1 MTNELPGPTFAGNE
15 PWPPCAGLVTTVPS
29 ASPRIL
35 LLTPPLTQLNTPY
48 PATAYI
54 KGFLGGRGYAVT
66 QADLGL
72 QLVLRL
78 FSEAGLRQVFA
89 EIEAGDFRLSDNAK
103 RMLRLQ
109 KRYLATVAPVVRF
122 LQNKDLTL
130 APRICHGRFLPE
142 ASRFDNVADLETAFG
157 SMGLTDQAR
166 HLATLYLEDLADLIK
181 ETVGPQFGFSRYAEK
196 LALSAT
202 SFEPLHE
209 ALHAAPNL
217 PDRLLLD
224 ELDALLARV
233 RPDVVGFTVPFPG
246 NLYGALRL
254 AQRIKATSPGTVT
267 VMGGGYPNTELRTIQ
282 EPRFFDYI
290 DYLTLDDG
298 EGPWLR
304 LLEYWAA
311 AAPGRPAE
319 TAPEPPRPSRIAAG
333 IGAEAIRLSR
343 MPAETSLEA
352 IRPGPMGAE
361 TVTEAMRPGRMGSV
375 TVTEAIPFSQM
386 PAAPILAAPGPH
398 AGPGAARL
406 QRTFLRNAAGAIE
419 YVNHPH
425 PDVPHAEV
433 GTPDYSDLLLTEYLS
448 VLEVLNPMHRLWSD
462 GRWNKLTVA
471 HGCYWKR
478 CSFCDVTLDYIAR
491 YETAPSTLLVDR
503 IEQIINQTGQTG
515 FHFVDEAAPPLALRD
530 LAVELLKRRVP
541 ITWWGNIRFEK
552 TFSPD
557 LCRLLAASG
566 CIAVSGGLE
575 VASDRLLALMEKGV
589 TIAQVARV
597 AEGFTQAGI
606 MVHAYLMY
614 GFPTQTAQETVDSL
628 EVVRQLFA
636 AGVVQSG
643 YWHRFSMT
651 AHSPVGKNPAK
662 YQVAATGPEPA
673 GFAWNDLWHD
683 DPLGTDHEA
692 FGPGL
697 AKSLYNYLHGVALA
711 EPLGFWF
718 DFKTPRPTTP
728 RQLVQQALQAPEKP
742 DVARQNQRLFWLGNA
757 PEIRLETGKKAAR
770 AVLTCYE
777 QAEDFEVKTPEAT
790 GRWLHQLLTQLSH
803 DFDTKLLLK
812 DAAATYPATDGP
824 FEAFLQS
831 PAWRLLREKGLLL
844 L

>member
-1 MTNELPGPTFAGNE
+1 VSQT
-15 PWPPCAGLVTTVPS
+15 
-29 ASPRIL
+29 SPRIL
-35 LLTPPLTQLNTPY
+35 LITPPLTQLNTPY

-54 KGFLGGRGYAVT
+54 KGFLVGRGYEVR

-72 QLVLRL
+72 NLVLRL
-78 FSEAGLRQVFA
+78 FSEQGLQRVFA
-89 EIEAGDFRLSDNAK
+89 AIEAGRFDLSDNAR

-109 KRYLATVAPVVRF
+109 RRYLSTIGTVVRF

-142 ASRFDNVADLETAFG
+142 ASRFDNVADLDTAFG
-157 SMGLTDQAR
+157 TMGLTDQAR
-166 HLATLYLEDLADLIK
+166 HLATLYLEDLADLIR

-209 ALHAAPNL
+209 ALQAAPNL
-217 PDRLLLD
+217 LDQMLLEELDLLLD
-224 ELDALLARV
+224 ETQ
-233 RPDVVGFTVPFPG
+233 PEVVGFTVPFPG
-246 NLYGALRL
+246 NLFGALRL
-254 AQRIKATSPGTVT
+254 AQRIKQRHPSTAT

-290 DYLTLDDG
+290 DFLTLDDG

-304 LLEYWAA
+304 LLDYLSGANRVSSAQVRLAPLSSGAA
-311 AAPGRPAE
+311 HQAA
-319 TAPEPPRPSRIAAG
+319 
-333 IGAEAIRLSR
+333 
-343 MPAETSLEA
+343 
-352 IRPGPMGAE
+352 
-361 TVTEAMRPGRMGSV
+361 
-375 TVTEAIPFSQM
+375 
-386 PAAPILAAPGPH
+386 
-398 AGPGAARL
+398 AGPGGRLPEDEVHCDLQPQLYSPQLRDQL
-406 QRTFLRNAAGAIE
+406 QRTFLRNEQGQIE
-419 YVNHPH
+419 YINHPH

-433 GTPDYSDLLLTEYLS
+433 GTPDYSDLPLTEYLS

-478 CSFCDVTLDYIAR
+478 CSFCDVTLDYISR

-503 IEQIINQTGQTG
+503 IEQIVRQTGQTG

-530 LAVELLKRRVP
+530 LAIELLKRRVA

-552 TFSPD
+552 TFSAD

-597 AEGFTQAGI
+597 TDGFTRAGI

-614 GFPTQTAQETVDSL
+614 GFPTETAQETIDSL

-643 YWHRFSMT
+643 FWHRFAMT
-651 AHSPVGKNPAK
+651 AHSPVGRNPAK
-662 YQVAATGPEPA
+662 YQVETIGPEPG

-683 DPLGTDHEA
+683 DPRGTDHEA

-697 AKSLYNYLHGVALA
+697 AKSLYNYLHGVALD
-711 EPLGFWF
+711 EPLSFWF
-718 DFKTPRPTTP
+718 DFKTPKTTVP
-728 RQLVQQALQAPEKP
+728 RHLIEHAIQALEKP
-742 DVARQNQRLFWLGNA
+742 DFAKQNLRLFWLGNA
-757 PEIRLETGKKAAR
+757 PDIRQERSKKGPR

-777 QAEDFEVKTPEAT
+777 QAEDFEVKTSPAT
-790 GRWLHQLLTQLSH
+790 GEWLHQLLTRLSH
-803 DFDTKLLLK
+803 DYEHKLLLK
-812 DAAATYPATDGP
+812 EAAATFPVGEGS
-824 FEAFLQS
+824 FEQFLQS
-831 PAWRLLREKGLLL
+831 PAWQLLREKGLLL
-844 L
+844 I

>member
-1 MTNELPGPTFAGNE
+1 M
-15 PWPPCAGLVTTVPS
+15 AGLMATVS
-29 ASPRIL
+29 LASPKIL
-35 LLTPPLTQLNTPY
+35 LITPPLTQLNTPY

-54 KGFLGGRGYAVT
+54 KGFLVGRGYDVA

-72 QLVLRL
+72 ALVLRL
-78 FSEAGLRQVFA
+78 FSVGGLKRVFA
-89 EIEAGDFRLSDNAK
+89 EIEAGNFNLSDNAK

-109 KRYLATVAPVVRF
+109 NRYLATIAPVVRF

-157 SMGLTDQAR
+157 TMGLTDQAR

-181 ETVGPQFGFSRYAEK
+181 ETVGPHFGFSRYAEK

-202 SFEPLHE
+202 SFEPLHQ
-209 ALHAAPNL
+209 ALQAPANL
-217 PDRLLLD
+217 LDTLLLE

-233 RPDVVGFTVPFPG
+233 QPDVVGFTVPFPG

-254 AQRIKATSPGTVT
+254 AQRIKEVHPQTRTI
-267 VMGGGYPNTELRTIQ
+267 MGGGYPNTELRTIK

-290 DYLTLDDG
+290 DHLTLDDG

-304 LLEYWAA
+304 LFDFWA
-311 AAPGRPAE
+311 GK
-319 TAPEPPRPSRIAAG
+319 
-333 IGAEAIRLSR
+333 
-343 MPAETSLEA
+343 
-352 IRPGPMGAE
+352 
-361 TVTEAMRPGRMGSV
+361 
-375 TVTEAIPFSQM
+375 IPQSE
-386 PAAPILAAPGPH
+386 
-398 AGPGAARL
+398 L
-406 QRTFLRNAAGAIE
+406 QRTFLRDDAGQIQ

-425 PDVPHAEV
+425 PDVPHPEV
-433 GTPDYSDLLLTEYLS
+433 GTPDYSDLPLTDYLS

-491 YETAPSTLLVDR
+491 YETAPATLLVDR
-503 IEQIINQTGQTG
+503 IEQIIAQTGQTG

-530 LAVELLKRRVP
+530 LAVELLRRRVA

-566 CIAVSGGLE
+566 CIAISGGLE

-597 AEGFTQAGI
+597 TDGFTQAGI

-662 YQVAATGPEPA
+662 YQVAAVGPEPA

-711 EPLGFWF
+711 EPLDFWF
-718 DFKTPRPTTP
+718 DFKTPRTTTP
-728 RQLVQQALQAPEKP
+728 RQLVTQALQAPEKP
-742 DVARQNQRLFWLGNA
+742 DFAKQNQRLFWLGNT
-757 PEIRLETGKKAAR
+757 PELRVETGKKGAR

-777 QAEDFEVKTPEAT
+777 QAEDFEVKAPEAA
-790 GRWLHQLLTQLSH
+790 GRWLHELLVRLTH
-803 DFDTKLLLK
+803 DYDTKVLLK
-812 DAAATYPATDGP
+812 DAAATFPAAGGP
-824 FEAFLQS
+824 FDAFLQS
-831 PAWRLLREKGLLL
+831 PAWQLLREKSLLL

>member
-1 MTNELPGPTFAGNE
+1 MS
-15 PWPPCAGLVTTVPS
+15 S

-54 KGFLGGRGYAVT
+54 KGFLGGRGFDVT
-66 QADLGL
+66 QADMGL

-78 FSEAGLRQVFA
+78 FSAAGLRRVFQG
-89 EIEAGDFRLSDNAK
+89 IEAGSFALSDNAK

-109 KRYLATVAPVVRF
+109 NRYLATITPVVRF

-157 SMGLTDQAR
+157 TMGLTDQAR

-209 ALHAAPNL
+209 ALQAAPNL
-217 PDRLLLD
+217 LDQMLLEELEPLLQRAKPDL
-224 ELDALLARV
+224 
-233 RPDVVGFTVPFPG
+233 VGFTVPFPG

-254 AQRIKATSPGTVT
+254 AKRIKEISPATVT
-267 VMGGGYPNTELRTIQ
+267 VMGGGYPNTELRGIK

-304 LLEYWAA
+304 LLEYL
-311 AAPGRPAE
+311 
-319 TAPEPPRPSRIAAG
+319 TCHPEQNAQDD
-333 IGAEAIRLSR
+333 RL
-343 MPAETSLEA
+343 L
-352 IRPGPMGAE
+352 
-361 TVTEAMRPGRMGSV
+361 
-375 TVTEAIPFSQM
+375 
-386 PAAPILAAPGPH
+386 
-398 AGPGAARL
+398 L
-406 QRTFLRNAAGAIE
+406 QRTFLRDEAGEIQ
-419 YVNHPH
+419 YINHPH
-425 PDVPHAEV
+425 PDIPHPEV
-433 GTPDYSDLLLTEYLS
+433 GTPDYSDLPLTEYLS

-478 CSFCDVTLDYIAR
+478 CSFCDVTLDYISR
-491 YETAPSTLLVDR
+491 YETAPSALLVDR
-503 IEQIINQTGQTG
+503 IEQIIAQTGQTG

-530 LAVELLKRRVP
+530 LAVELLKRRVA

-566 CIAVSGGLE
+566 CIAISGGLE

-597 AEGFTQAGI
+597 TDGFTQAGI

-662 YQVAATGPEPA
+662 YQVAAIGPEPA
-673 GFAWNDLWHD
+673 GFVWNDLWHD
-683 DPLGTDHEA
+683 DPRGTDHEA

-697 AKSLYNYLHGVALA
+697 AKSLYNYLHGVALD
-711 EPLGFWF
+711 EPLGRWF
-718 DFKTPRPTTP
+718 DFKTPKPTTP

-742 DVARQNQRLFWLGNA
+742 DFAKQNLRLFWLGNA
-757 PEIRLETGKKAAR
+757 PEIRIEAGKKAPR

-777 QAEDFEVKTPEAT
+777 QAEDFEVKTTEAT
-790 GRWLHQLLTQLSH
+790 GHWLHQLLTQLSQ
-803 DFDTKLLLK
+803 DFDTKVLLK
-812 DAAATYPATDGP
+812 DAAASFPQSEGS
-824 FEAFLQS
+824 FEGFLQS
-831 PAWRLLREKGLLL
+831 PAWQVLREKGLLVL
-844 L
+844 

>member
-1 MTNELPGPTFAGNE
+1 MP
-15 PWPPCAGLVTTVPS
+15 VPF
-29 ASPRIL
+29 SPRIL
-35 LLTPPLTQLNTPY
+35 LITPPLTQLNTPY

-78 FSEAGLRQVFA
+78 FSAEGLRRVFA
-89 EIEAGDFRLSDNAK
+89 EIEAGNFAPSDNAR

-109 KRYLATVAPVVRF
+109 NRYVATIDPVIRF

-142 ASRFDNVADLETAFG
+142 ASRFDHVADLETAFG
-157 SMGLTDQAR
+157 TMGLTDQAR

-181 ETVGPQFGFSRYAEK
+181 ETVGPHFGFSRYAEK

-209 ALHAAPNL
+209 ALTAAPNL
-217 PDRLLLD
+217 LDRMLLE
-224 ELDALLARV
+224 ELEPVLARV
-233 RPDVVGFTVPFPG
+233 RPDMVGFTVPFPG

-254 AQRIKATSPGTVT
+254 AKHIKKISPATAT
-267 VMGGGYPNTELRTIQ
+267 VMGGGYPNTELRDIK

-304 LLEYWAA
+304 LLEYLT
-311 AAPGRPAE
+311 GQKERHAE
-319 TAPEPPRPSRIAAG
+319 RSEASRVLTLPKSANESSEMLRYA
-333 IGAEAIRLSR
+333 LHDVQ
-343 MPAETSLEA
+343 PDQ
-352 IRPGPMGAE
+352 
-361 TVTEAMRPGRMGSV
+361 
-375 TVTEAIPFSQM
+375 SQ
-386 PAAPILAAPGPH
+386 
-398 AGPGAARL
+398 L
-406 QRTFLRNAAGAIE
+406 QRTFLRDQTGQIQ
-419 YVNHPH
+419 YLNHPH

-433 GTPDYSDLLLTEYLS
+433 GTPDYSDLPLTEYLS

-478 CSFCDVTLDYIAR
+478 CSFCDVTLDYISR

-503 IEQIINQTGQTG
+503 IEQIIQQTGQTG

-552 TFSPD
+552 TFSAD

-597 AEGFTQAGI
+597 ADGFTRAGI

-614 GFPTQTAQETVDSL
+614 GFPTETAQETVDSL

-662 YQVAATGPEPA
+662 YQVAAIGPEPA

-697 AKSLYNYLHGVALA
+697 AKSLYNYLHGVALD
-711 EPLGFWF
+711 EPLVRWF

-728 RQLVQQALQAPEKP
+728 RHLVQQALQAPEKP
-742 DVARQNQRLFWLGNA
+742 DFARQNQRLFWLGNA
-757 PEIRLETGKKAAR
+757 PEIRMEAGKKAPR

-777 QAEDFEVKTPEAT
+777 QAEDFEVKTTEDA
-790 GRWLHQLLTQLSH
+790 GRWLHQLLTQLSQ
-803 DFDTKLLLK
+803 DFDTKVLLR
-812 DAAATYPATDGP
+812 DAAASFPQSEGT
-824 FEAFLQS
+824 FEAFLQA
-831 PAWRLLREKGLLL
+831 PAWQLLREKGLLL
-844 L
+844 I

>member
-1 MTNELPGPTFAGNE
+1 MS
-15 PWPPCAGLVTTVPS
+15 S

-54 KGFLGGRGYAVT
+54 KGFLGGRGFDVT
-66 QADLGL
+66 QADMGL

-78 FSEAGLRQVFA
+78 FSAAGLRRVFQG
-89 EIEAGDFRLSDNAK
+89 IEAGSFALSDNAK

-109 KRYLATVAPVVRF
+109 NRYLATITPVVRF

-157 SMGLTDQAR
+157 TMGLTDQAR

-209 ALHAAPNL
+209 ALQAAPNL
-217 PDRLLLD
+217 LDQMLLEELEPLLQRAKPDL
-224 ELDALLARV
+224 
-233 RPDVVGFTVPFPG
+233 VGFTVPFPG

-254 AQRIKATSPGTVT
+254 AKRIKEISPETVT
-267 VMGGGYPNTELRTIQ
+267 VMGGGYPNTELRGIK

-304 LLEYWAA
+304 LLEYL
-311 AAPGRPAE
+311 
-319 TAPEPPRPSRIAAG
+319 TYHPEQNAQND
-333 IGAEAIRLSR
+333 RL
-343 MPAETSLEA
+343 L
-352 IRPGPMGAE
+352 
-361 TVTEAMRPGRMGSV
+361 
-375 TVTEAIPFSQM
+375 
-386 PAAPILAAPGPH
+386 
-398 AGPGAARL
+398 L
-406 QRTFLRNAAGAIE
+406 QRTFLRDEAGEIQ
-419 YVNHPH
+419 YINHPH
-425 PDVPHAEV
+425 PDIPHPEV
-433 GTPDYSDLLLTEYLS
+433 GTPDYSDLPLTEYLS

-478 CSFCDVTLDYIAR
+478 CSFCDVTLDYISR
-491 YETAPSTLLVDR
+491 YETAPSALLVDR
-503 IEQIINQTGQTG
+503 IEQIIAQTGQTG

-530 LAVELLKRRVP
+530 LAVELLKRRVA

-566 CIAVSGGLE
+566 CIAISGGLE

-597 AEGFTQAGI
+597 TDGFTQAGI

-662 YQVAATGPEPA
+662 YQVAAIGPEPG

-683 DPLGTDHEA
+683 DPRGTDHEA

-697 AKSLYNYLHGVALA
+697 AKSLYNYLHGVALD
-711 EPLGFWF
+711 EPLGRWF
-718 DFKTPRPTTP
+718 DFKTPKPTTP

-742 DVARQNQRLFWLGNA
+742 DFAKQNLRLFWLGNA
-757 PEIRLETGKKAAR
+757 PEIRIEAGKKAPR

-777 QAEDFEVKTPEAT
+777 QAEDFEVKTTEAT
-790 GRWLHQLLTQLSH
+790 GHWLHQLLTQLSQ
-803 DFDTKLLLK
+803 DFDTKMLLK
-812 DAAATYPATDGP
+812 DAAASFPQSEGL

-831 PAWRLLREKGLLL
+831 PAWQVLREKGLLL

>member
-1 MTNELPGPTFAGNE
+1 MPN
-15 PWPPCAGLVTTVPS
+15 S
-29 ASPRIL
+29 SPRIL

-66 QADLGL
+66 QADMGL

-78 FSEAGLRQVFA
+78 FSTEGLKRVFR
-89 EIEAGDFRLSDNAK
+89 EIEAGSFELSDNAK

-109 KRYLATVAPVVRF
+109 NRYVATIAPVIRF

-157 SMGLTDQAR
+157 TMGLTDQAR

-181 ETVGPQFGFSRYAEK
+181 ETVGPHFGFSRYAEK

-209 ALHAAPNL
+209 ALTAAPNL
-217 PDRLLLD
+217 LD
-224 ELDALLARV
+224 QMLREEMEPLLARV
-233 RPDVVGFTVPFPG
+233 QPDMVGFTVPFPG

-254 AQRIKATSPGTVT
+254 AKHIKHLSPKTVT
-267 VMGGGYPNTELRTIQ
+267 VMGGGYPNTELRDIK

-304 LLEYWAA
+304 LLELVASCSLSVA
-311 AAPGRPAE
+311 SAGSQHSPGLTTNNE
-319 TAPEPPRPSRIAAG
+319 QLT
-333 IGAEAIRLSR
+333 
-343 MPAETSLEA
+343 TK
-352 IRPGPMGAE
+352 
-361 TVTEAMRPGRMGSV
+361 
-375 TVTEAIPFSQM
+375 
-386 PAAPILAAPGPH
+386 
-398 AGPGAARL
+398 L
-406 QRTFLRNAAGAIE
+406 QRTFLRDAAGRIQ

-433 GTPDYSDLLLTEYLS
+433 GTPDYSDLPLTEYLS

-478 CSFCDVTLDYIAR
+478 CSFCDVTLDYISR

-503 IEQIINQTGQTG
+503 IEQIIQQTGQTG

-552 TFSPD
+552 TFSAD

-597 AEGFTQAGI
+597 ADGFTQAGI

-614 GFPTQTAQETVDSL
+614 GFPTETAQETVDSL

-662 YQVAATGPEPA
+662 YQVAAIGPEPA

-697 AKSLYNYLHGVALA
+697 AKSLYNYLHGVALD
-711 EPLGFWF
+711 EPLARWF
-718 DFKTPRPTTP
+718 DFKTPRPSTP
-728 RQLVQQALQAPEKP
+728 RQLVQQALQAPEKL
-742 DVARQNQRLFWLGNA
+742 DFARQNQRLFWLGNA
-757 PEIRLETGKKAAR
+757 PEIRMEAGKKAPR

-777 QAEDFEVKTPEAT
+777 QAEDFEVKTTEGA
-790 GRWLHQLLTQLSH
+790 GRWLHQLLTQLSQ
-803 DFDTKLLLK
+803 DFDTKLLLR
-812 DAAATYPATDGP
+812 DAAAAFPASEGS
-824 FEAFLQS
+824 FEAFLQT
-831 PAWRLLREKGLLL
+831 PAWQLLREKGLLL
-844 L
+844 I

>member
-1 MTNELPGPTFAGNE
+1 M
-15 PWPPCAGLVTTVPS
+15 
-29 ASPRIL
+29 

-66 QADLGL
+66 QADMGL

-78 FSEAGLRQVFA
+78 FSEAGLKRVFE
-89 EIEAGDFRLSDNAK
+89 EIEAGNFDLSDNAR

-109 KRYLATVAPVVRF
+109 RRYLATIGPVIRF

-181 ETVGPQFGFSRYAEK
+181 ETVGPHFGFSRYAEK

-202 SFEPLHE
+202 SFEPLHRE
-209 ALHAAPNL
+209 LEAAPNL
-217 PDRLLLD
+217 LDRMLLE
-224 ELDALLARV
+224 ELEPLLARV
-233 RPDVVGFTVPFPG
+233 QPDVVGFTVPFPG

-254 AQRIKATSPGTVT
+254 AKHIKHLSPATVT

-304 LLEYWAA
+304 LLEYLGGLNEQK
-311 AAPGRPAE
+311 GRHAE
-319 TAPEPPRPSRIAAG
+319 RSEASRVPLLTNESPKNSNDAGEMLRFTLHDRQEVSEAEDEVHCDLQTVLYSPPTRD
-333 IGAEAIRLSR
+333 
-343 MPAETSLEA
+343 
-352 IRPGPMGAE
+352 
-361 TVTEAMRPGRMGSV
+361 
-375 TVTEAIPFSQM
+375 Q
-386 PAAPILAAPGPH
+386 
-398 AGPGAARL
+398 L
-406 QRTFLRNAAGAIE
+406 QRTFLRNEQGQIE
-419 YVNHPH
+419 YINHPH
-425 PDVPHAEV
+425 PDVPHPEV
-433 GTPDYSDLLLTEYLS
+433 GTPDYSDLPLTEYLS

-478 CSFCDVTLDYIAR
+478 CSFCDVTLDYISR

-503 IEQIINQTGQTG
+503 IEQIIQQTGQTG

-530 LAVELLKRRVP
+530 LAIELLKRRVP

-552 TFSPD
+552 TFSAD

-597 AEGFTQAGI
+597 TEGFTQAGI

-614 GFPTQTAQETVDSL
+614 GFPTQTAQETIDSL

-662 YQVAATGPEPA
+662 YQVQAIGPEPA

-697 AKSLYNYLHGVALA
+697 AKSLYNYLHGVALD
-711 EPLGFWF
+711 EPLARWF

-728 RQLVQQALQAPEKP
+728 RHLVQQALQAPEKP
-742 DVARQNQRLFWLGNA
+742 DFARQNQRLFWLGNA
-757 PEIRLETGKKAAR
+757 PEIRLEAGKKTPR

-777 QAEDFEVKTPEAT
+777 QAEDFEVKTTEAA

-803 DFDTKLLLK
+803 DYDTKVLLK
-812 DAAATYPATDGP
+812 DAAAGFPKTEGS
-824 FEAFLQS
+824 FEAFLQT
-831 PAWRLLREKGLLL
+831 PAWQLLREKGLLL

>member
-1 MTNELPGPTFAGNE
+1 MPN
-15 PWPPCAGLVTTVPS
+15 S
-29 ASPRIL
+29 SPRIL

-66 QADLGL
+66 QADMGL

-78 FSEAGLRQVFA
+78 FSTEGLKRVFR
-89 EIEAGDFRLSDNAK
+89 EIEAGSFELSDNAK

-109 KRYLATVAPVVRF
+109 NRYVATIAPVIRF

-142 ASRFDNVADLETAFG
+142 ASRFDNVANLETAFG
-157 SMGLTDQAR
+157 TMGLTDQAR

-181 ETVGPQFGFSRYAEK
+181 ETVGPHFGFSRYAEK

-209 ALHAAPNL
+209 ALTAAPNL
-217 PDRLLLD
+217 LDQMLLE
-224 ELDALLARV
+224 ELEPLLARV
-233 RPDVVGFTVPFPG
+233 QPDMVGFTVPFPG

-254 AQRIKATSPGTVT
+254 AKHIKHLSPKTVT
-267 VMGGGYPNTELRTIQ
+267 VMGGGYPNTELRDIK

-304 LLEYWAA
+304 LLELVASCSLSVA
-311 AAPGRPAE
+311 SAGSQHSPGLTTNNE
-319 TAPEPPRPSRIAAG
+319 QLT
-333 IGAEAIRLSR
+333 
-343 MPAETSLEA
+343 TK
-352 IRPGPMGAE
+352 
-361 TVTEAMRPGRMGSV
+361 
-375 TVTEAIPFSQM
+375 
-386 PAAPILAAPGPH
+386 
-398 AGPGAARL
+398 L
-406 QRTFLRNAAGAIE
+406 QRTFLRDAAGRIQ

-433 GTPDYSDLLLTEYLS
+433 GTPDYSDLPLTEYLS

-478 CSFCDVTLDYIAR
+478 CSFCDVTLDYISR

-503 IEQIINQTGQTG
+503 IEQIIQQTGQTG

-552 TFSPD
+552 TFSAD

-597 AEGFTQAGI
+597 ADGFTQAGI

-614 GFPTQTAQETVDSL
+614 GFPTETAQETVDSL

-662 YQVAATGPEPA
+662 YQVAAIGPEPA

-697 AKSLYNYLHGVALA
+697 AKSLYNYLHGVALD
-711 EPLGFWF
+711 EPLARWF
-718 DFKTPRPTTP
+718 DFKTPRPSTP
-728 RQLVQQALQAPEKP
+728 RQLVQQALQAPEKL
-742 DVARQNQRLFWLGNA
+742 DFARQNQRLFWLGNA
-757 PEIRLETGKKAAR
+757 PEIRMEAGKKAPR

-777 QAEDFEVKTPEAT
+777 QAEDFEVKTTEGA
-790 GRWLHQLLTQLSH
+790 GRWLHQLLTQLSQ
-803 DFDTKLLLK
+803 DFDTKVLLR
-812 DAAATYPATDGP
+812 DAAAAFPASEGS
-824 FEAFLQS
+824 FEAFLQT
-831 PAWRLLREKGLLL
+831 PAWQLLREKGLLL
-844 L
+844 I